1 MKKNLLGLLAFASAL
16 AATSAHAA
24 VDAAIDTAITD
35 QGTVFTDVKTYVIG
49 VVVFLNVIAVI
60 KMLRKK

>member
-1 MKKNLLGLLAFASAL
+1 MKKNLLGLLALASAL